1 MEDIDKKQ
9 PKVANSLLFK
19 ILFIFALF
27 TIITIGFSGVN
38 TYVTQMHLYKS
49 QCLDNLRDIVDYL
62 ELLIKDSGD
71 EFIDYQEYYMQ
82 HYKEIDI
89 PYDFTEYRSAHH
101 DFQALVMQA
110 DKVDLSDSPKVGFSG
125 LSEEEKKAYF
135 IYCHEYWTLVFE
147 NARKSFNLPYTY
159 YLVPKEEDYLM
170 YYMIDGERS
179 HKNADGFMSDE
190 GENLYLG
197 DVYYNPYEKYYV
209 QWNTWFSGTRQNDFQ
224 VWDTDWG
231 HTYAYYSPLIING
244 KKLGLIAAEV
254 NVKSVYDAVLKN
266 TLTLS
271 IGIIVGVIL
280 CIAFIFYL
288 LNLLYIKKIVRLE
301 SDMREYAEEKDPD
314 IVRRIKESA
323 TGKDEI
329 SSLSRQFATMITE
342 VERYMQTLRTT
353 SEELDDTKKFADK
366 MNALANKD
374 ALTGI
379 RNKTA
384 YDNEFKRLEWNL
396 ESGIKTFGFAM
407 IDLNDLKQINDSYGH
422 EQGNAA
428 IKKLSYIVCHVFDH
442 SPVFRIGG
450 DEFVVILEKTD
461 YNQIKSLIQE
471 FNSQIEEST
480 KDTSVEPWER
490 VSAAIGYAL
499 YDESLDRSVSDV
511 FNRADKAMYVQK
523 RLMKASR

>member
-1 MEDIDKKQ
+1 
-9 PKVANSLLFK
+9 
-19 ILFIFALF
+19 
-27 TIITIGFSGVN
+27 
-38 TYVTQMHLYKS
+38 MHLYKS
-49 QCLDNLRDIVDYL
+49 QCLDNLRNIVDYL

-101 DFQALVMQA
+101 DFQALVLQA
-110 DKVDLSDSPKVGFSG
+110 DEVDLSDSPKLGFSG

-135 IYCHEYWTLVFE
+135 IYRHEYWTLVFE

-159 YLVPKEEDYLM
+159 YLVPDEEDYLM

-353 SEELDDTKKFADK
+353 SEELDDTKKFANK
-366 MNALANKD
+366 MNSLANKD

-407 IDLNDLKQINDSYGH
+407 IDLNDLKQINDTYGH

-450 DEFVVILEKTD
+450 DEFVVILEKSD

-471 FNSQIEEST
+471 FNSQIEQST

-523 RLMKASR
+523 RLMKVSR